1 MSHRTRQ
8 REERLHSA
16 VFRIVLFSQ
25 LRTYSTVQLIRF
37 VYSTEPPPLLVAPP
51 VRGGHCLRGRPGRV
65 PEGATRAHATRER
78 PPPPRPAS
86 PCELAAHS
94 RRLVPSGSYPPTSP
108 PTCARGSAA
117 AKPETPTPGPP
128 AGERHLAGA
137 GHAAC
142 SFCLLSCYCCCP
154 GHLLF
159 RGGGCYSLVPSP
171 TRSPSSL
178 TRSSPP
184 PLTMPPPLPYDAV
197 VVPGGGLTLSG
208 DPHPWVAARLD
219 AAAAVTPRPPH
230 FLLLS
235 RGTPH
240 RPPPT
245 HPRLGTPIDEAA
257 ASAAYLVATH
267 GVDRRVLRLDG
278 WSLDTIGNAY
288 FCRVALAGPL
298 RLARL
303 LVITNA
309 FHAPRCRAL
318 FEWVFGLPA
327 IAGGPP
333 PAVALDWQVV
343 PDVGMEPAARAA
355 RVRKEEAGLAA
366 AVGGVMA
373 SVTDLAGLA
382 AFVFGDHAAYAAAPA
397 EAEASRTPCM
407 DDEARGTY

>member
-1 MSHRTRQ
+1 
-8 REERLHSA
+8 
-16 VFRIVLFSQ
+16 
-25 LRTYSTVQLIRF
+25 
-37 VYSTEPPPLLVAPP
+37 
-51 VRGGHCLRGRPGRV
+51 
-65 PEGATRAHATRER
+65 
-78 PPPPRPAS
+78 
-86 PCELAAHS
+86 
-94 RRLVPSGSYPPTSP
+94 
-108 PTCARGSAA
+108 
-117 AKPETPTPGPP
+117 
-128 AGERHLAGA
+128 
-137 GHAAC
+137 
-142 SFCLLSCYCCCP
+142 
-154 GHLLF
+154 
-159 RGGGCYSLVPSP
+159 
-171 TRSPSSL
+171 
-178 TRSSPP
+178 
-184 PLTMPPPLPYDAV
+184 MPPPLPYDAV
-197 VVPGGGLTLSG
+197 VVPGGGLTPSG

-245 HPRLGTPIDEAA
+245 HPLLGTPIDEAA